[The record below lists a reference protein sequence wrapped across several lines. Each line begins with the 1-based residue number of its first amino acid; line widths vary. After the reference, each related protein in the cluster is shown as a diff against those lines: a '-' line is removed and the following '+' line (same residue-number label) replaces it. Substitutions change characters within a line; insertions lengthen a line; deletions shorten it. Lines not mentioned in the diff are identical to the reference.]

1 MREEDNTKQRKKKQK
16 KSHADFK
23 NCKHI
28 HPSLLWVRINSDKAM
43 LNEEEQRKKQH
54 TIDVQAMVH
63 IDHDTK
69 RSLSISLVI

>member
-1 MREEDNTKQRKKKQK
+1 MREEDNTKQKK
-16 KSHADFK
+16 KSHADFG

-43 LNEEEQRKKQH
+43 LTEEEQRKKQH

-69 RSLSISLVI
+69 RSLGISHVV